1 MDFSKTDK
9 KLGSSGPIWY
19 PASGYRSLS
28 GGSLS
33 NVGSSGSYW
42 SVSPNGSNAYSLSF
56 NYNGNVY
63 SAGNYVRAYGQ
74 SVRCLQE

>member
-19 PASGYRSLS
+19 PASGYRSYS
-28 GGSLS
+28 SGSLS

-42 SVSPNGSNAYSLSF
+42 SVSPIGKYAYGLYFGCNGS
-56 NYNGNVY
+56 VY
-63 SAGNYVRAYGQ
+63 PADDDSRADGR